1 MLEADK
7 ALSNKDQPAFQKQA
21 EFAVGQPIEPR
32 IVIHCFANSA
42 SPFLSLSDL
51 KQLIPFIRECMEFGL
66 EEETDNIRFNFFN
79 GVRRSKSV
87 ISPIVMSKR
96 LNGRTE
102 RRERRTDWNGL
113 RDNFI
118 SALFCT
124 RNFIAVLLL
133 SPLSE

>member
-42 SPFLSLSDL
+42 SLPSLCLIWSSSPLFANAWNSDW
-51 KQLIPFIRECMEFGL
+51 KE

-79 GVRRSKSV
+79 GLKVGYFAHCDV
-87 ISPIVMSKR
+87 ETVKR
-96 LNGRTE
+96 TN
-102 RRERRTDWNGL
+102 
-113 RDNFI
+113 
-118 SALFCT
+118 
-124 RNFIAVLLL
+124 
-133 SPLSE
+133 